1 MFVNL
6 VDPIKFEK
14 AISEQNL
21 DFEGF
26 ESSLSDT
33 TNNDNQEILE
43 SVVSGLNQL
52 QLPGSEMVS
61 CEEMSNIIDYDDVDI
76 TTPDLVDYVL
86 NRQSEELDEN
96 EEQSTT
102 STTKQLQN
110 ISSAMAVFEETLSEN
125 LSSERAKEMIFAFK
139 KTLSPITN
147 ELAQKRGTFKQLDL
161 CDWLK
166 NVSESSGSTST
177 KRASI
182 QSKLAKFRC
191 TSQAPK
197 LTE

>member
-1 MFVNL
+1 
-6 VDPIKFEK
+6 
-14 AISEQNL
+14 
-21 DFEGF
+21 
-26 ESSLSDT
+26 
-33 TNNDNQEILE
+33 
-43 SVVSGLNQL
+43 
-52 QLPGSEMVS
+52 MVS

-139 KTLSPITN
+139 KL
-147 ELAQKRGTFKQLDL
+147 
-161 CDWLK
+161 
-166 NVSESSGSTST
+166 
-177 KRASI
+177 
-182 QSKLAKFRC
+182 
-191 TSQAPK
+191 
-197 LTE
+197 